1 MKCDICRIE
10 NNKVEKLK
18 AKWKN
23 KQGETMTFICCLCD
37 ACQENE
43 LKTDGAILKDIIR
56 VRAIEIISKRKN
68 LNIRKNEVVI

>member
-1 MKCDICRIE
+1 MKCDICQIE

-23 KQGETMTFICCLCD
+23 KQGETMTFVCRLCD
-37 ACQENE
+37 TCQEKE

-56 VRAIEIISKRKN
+56 ARAIEIISKRKN
-68 LNIRKNEVVI
+68 LNIKNEVLI